1 MDFEQIL
8 ADLKNKI
15 YKPIYLFYGEESFFI
30 DELTNYIQQ
39 NVLTETEKA
48 FNQDIVYGKDITATN
63 LIELSRAFPMMAN
76 YRVVILKEA
85 QGLKDFKNLEPYVQ
99 NPVNSTILVLSFK
112 NTAKVDKRLKVF
124 NLLSKN
130 AVVFESKRLYENQ
143 VYPWIEKTLREN
155 GLSIHTE
162 ALRLFYESIGADL
175 SRLSNEI
182 KKLVITQEKGK
193 QISKE
198 DIAFNIGINRD
209 YNIFELQKAIG
220 LKDKLKCYQILDY
233 FSKDPRANPLF
244 ATVNRLFDY
253 FTKIIKLHMLQD
265 KSKQS
270 VANAAGVHPYFVEE
284 YLIAMKNYPMS
295 KLIQIVSYLRETDMK
310 LKGVG
315 AVSISDADLSKELLY
330 KILH

>member
-48 FNQDIVYGKDITATN
+48 FNQDVVYGKDVTATN

-85 QGLKDFKNLEPYVQ
+85 QDLKDFKNLEPYVQ

-112 NTAKVDKRLKVF
+112 NTAKIDRRLKVF

-270 VANAAGVHPYFVEE
+270 VANAVGVHPYFAEE
-284 YLIAMKNYPMS
+284 YLIAMKNYPLS

>member
-85 QGLKDFKNLEPYVQ
+85 QDLKDFKNLEPYVQ

-270 VANAAGVHPYFVEE
+270 VANAAGVHPYFAEE

>member
-48 FNQDIVYGKDITATN
+48 FNQDVVYGKDVTATN

-85 QGLKDFKNLEPYVQ
+85 QDLKDFKNLEPYVQ

-112 NTAKVDKRLKVF
+112 NTAKIDRRLKVF

-270 VANAAGVHPYFVEE
+270 VANAVGVHPYFAEE

>member
-48 FNQDIVYGKDITATN
+48 FNQDVVYGKDVTATN

-85 QGLKDFKNLEPYVQ
+85 QDLKDFKNLEPYVQ

-112 NTAKVDKRLKVF
+112 NTAKIDRRLKVF

-220 LKDKLKCYQILDY
+220 LKDKLKSYQILDY

-270 VANAAGVHPYFVEE
+270 VANAAGVHPYFAEE

>member
-48 FNQDIVYGKDITATN
+48 FNQDVVYGKDVTATN

-85 QGLKDFKNLEPYVQ
+85 QDLKDFKNLEPYVQ

-112 NTAKVDKRLKVF
+112 NTAKIDRRLKVF

-220 LKDKLKCYQILDY
+220 LKDKLKSYQILDY

-270 VANAAGVHPYFVEE
+270 VANAVGVHPYFAEE
-284 YLIAMKNYPMS
+284 YLIAMKNYPLS

>member
-1 MDFEQIL
+1 MVFEQIL

-270 VANAAGVHPYFVEE
+270 VANAAGVHPYFAEE

>member
-143 VYPWIEKTLREN
+143 VYPWVEKTLREN

-270 VANAAGVHPYFVEE
+270 VANAAGVHPYFAEE

>member
-253 FTKIIKLHMLQD
+253 FTKIIKLHMLKD

-270 VANAAGVHPYFVEE
+270 VANAAGVHPYFAEE

>member
-220 LKDKLKCYQILDY
+220 LKDKLKSYQILDY

-270 VANAAGVHPYFVEE
+270 VANAVGVHPYFAEE
-284 YLIAMKNYPMS
+284 YLIAMKNYPLS

>member
-270 VANAAGVHPYFVEE
+270 VANAAGVHPYFAEE
-284 YLIAMKNYPMS
+284 YLIAMKNYPLS
-295 KLIQIVSYLRETDMK
+295 KLIYIVSYLRETDMK

>member
-48 FNQDIVYGKDITATN
+48 FNQDVVYGKDVTATN

-85 QGLKDFKNLEPYVQ
+85 QDLKDFKNLEPYVQ

-112 NTAKVDKRLKVF
+112 NTAKIDRRLKVF

-270 VANAAGVHPYFVEE
+270 VANAAGVHPYFAEE

>member
-112 NTAKVDKRLKVF
+112 NTAKVDKRSKVF
-124 NLLSKN
+124 DLLSKN

-270 VANAAGVHPYFVEE
+270 VANAAGVHPYFAEE

>member
-270 VANAAGVHPYFVEE
+270 VANAAGVHPYFAEE

>member
-85 QGLKDFKNLEPYVQ
+85 QGLKDFKNLETYVQ

-198 DIAFNIGINRD
+198 DIAFNMG
-209 YNIFELQKAIG
+209 
-220 LKDKLKCYQILDY
+220 
-233 FSKDPRANPLF
+233 
-244 ATVNRLFDY
+244 
-253 FTKIIKLHMLQD
+253 
-265 KSKQS
+265 
-270 VANAAGVHPYFVEE
+270 
-284 YLIAMKNYPMS
+284 
-295 KLIQIVSYLRETDMK
+295 
-310 LKGVG
+310 
-315 AVSISDADLSKELLY
+315 
-330 KILH
+330 

>member
-175 SRLSNEI
+175 SRL
-182 KKLVITQEKGK
+182 
-193 QISKE
+193 
-198 DIAFNIGINRD
+198 
-209 YNIFELQKAIG
+209 
-220 LKDKLKCYQILDY
+220 
-233 FSKDPRANPLF
+233 
-244 ATVNRLFDY
+244 
-253 FTKIIKLHMLQD
+253 
-265 KSKQS
+265 
-270 VANAAGVHPYFVEE
+270 
-284 YLIAMKNYPMS
+284 
-295 KLIQIVSYLRETDMK
+295 
-310 LKGVG
+310 
-315 AVSISDADLSKELLY
+315 
-330 KILH
+330 

>member
-48 FNQDIVYGKDITATN
+48 FNQDVVYGKDVTATN

-85 QGLKDFKNLEPYVQ
+85 QDLKDFKNLEPYVQ

-112 NTAKVDKRLKVF
+112 NTAKIDRRLKVF

-182 KKLVITQEKGK
+182 KKFVITQEKDK

-270 VANAAGVHPYFVEE
+270 VANAVGVHPYFAEE
-284 YLIAMKNYPMS
+284 YLIAMRNYPMS
-295 KLIQIVSYLRETDMK
+295 KLIQIVSYLREADMK

>member
-48 FNQDIVYGKDITATN
+48 FNQDVVYGKDVTATN

-270 VANAAGVHPYFVEE
+270 VANAAGVHPYFAEE

>member
-1 MDFEQIL
+1 M
-8 ADLKNKI
+8 
-15 YKPIYLFYGEESFFI
+15 
-30 DELTNYIQQ
+30 
-39 NVLTETEKA
+39 
-48 FNQDIVYGKDITATN
+48 
-63 LIELSRAFPMMAN
+63 
-76 YRVVILKEA
+76 
-85 QGLKDFKNLEPYVQ
+85 
-99 NPVNSTILVLSFK
+99 
-112 NTAKVDKRLKVF
+112 
-124 NLLSKN
+124 
-130 AVVFESKRLYENQ
+130 YENQ
-143 VYPWIEKTLREN
+143 VYPWIEKALREN

-270 VANAAGVHPYFVEE
+270 VANAAGVHPYFAEE

>member
-48 FNQDIVYGKDITATN
+48 FNQDVVYGKDVTATN

-85 QGLKDFKNLEPYVQ
+85 QDLKDFKNLEPYVQ

-112 NTAKVDKRLKVF
+112 NTAKIDRRLKVF

-143 VYPWIEKTLREN
+143 VYPWIEKTLRVN

-182 KKLVITQEKGK
+182 KKLVITQEKDK

-270 VANAAGVHPYFVEE
+270 VANAVGVHPYFAEE
-284 YLIAMKNYPMS
+284 YLIAMKNYPLS
-295 KLIQIVSYLRETDMK
+295 KLIYIVSYLREADMK

>member
-270 VANAAGVHPYFVEE
+270 VANAVGVHPYFAEE
-284 YLIAMKNYPMS
+284 YLIAMKNYPLS

>member
-143 VYPWIEKTLREN
+143 VYPWIEKALREN

-270 VANAAGVHPYFVEE
+270 VANAAGVHPYFAEE